1 VRRPYYLLAGAVV
14 ITGVI
19 GAAYAYKLLAA
30 PKLPTPLAHTPEY
43 DALVEKH
50 IDTNLI
56 KRSDLDLSVVKE
68 ELSPQFAVYRFRHGK
83 LYGHY
88 GYFTVFVNR
97 SANESTK
104 SKSLW
109 DVNLKPPIV
118 TIKGEC
124 LSVPQTRLGIT
135 EDYEV
140 CFD

>member
-1 VRRPYYLLAGAVV
+1 VRRPYYLLVGAVV

-30 PKLPTPLAHTPEY
+30 PKPPTPLAHTPEY

-50 IDTNLI
+50 INTNQI
-56 KRSDLDLSVVKE
+56 NRRDLDLSAVKE
-68 ELSPQFAVYRFRHGK
+68 ELSPQFAVYRFRHSK
-83 LYGHY
+83 LYGHH

-109 DVNLKPPIV
+109 DVNLKPPVV

-124 LSVPQTRLGIT
+124 LSVPQTRSGIT